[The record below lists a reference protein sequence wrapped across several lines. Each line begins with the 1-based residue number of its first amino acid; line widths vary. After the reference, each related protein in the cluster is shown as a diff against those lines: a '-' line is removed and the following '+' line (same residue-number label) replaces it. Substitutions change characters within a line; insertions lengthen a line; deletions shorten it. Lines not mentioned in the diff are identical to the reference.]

1 MKTRTTSRPSAK
13 ASRRRVGATKIFEK
27 TLAIVPTV
35 KHILRLYVAGA
46 TDRSRQA
53 ILRARSLCETELKGD
68 YELEVIDVY
77 QQPILA
83 RDGQIVATPTLVR
96 EFPRPLRRFIGNLS
110 NSSGL
115 FVGLDLETKAKAAH
129 YVEANREEQ
138 AEFDDF
144 AGRQAGRHGQIT
156 L

>member
-1 MKTRTTSRPSAK
+1 MKTKKPSR
-13 ASRRRVGATKIFEK
+13 ATQAFEK
-27 TLAIVPTV
+27 ALAGRPTG

-53 ILRARSLCETELKGD
+53 VLRARQLCETELKGD

-96 EFPRPLRRFIGNLS
+96 EFPKPVRRLIGNLA
-110 NSSGL
+110 NTTGL
-115 FVGLDLETKAKAAH
+115 FVGLALDTKSK
-129 YVEANREEQ
+129 
-138 AEFDDF
+138 
-144 AGRQAGRHGQIT
+144 IT
-156 L
+156 P